1 MSDAEPRKQ
10 GPIRNTG
17 AIAAAVVRRFL
28 ADRSVQTAGSL
39 TFTTL
44 LSLVPMITVALSM
57 TTAFPVFDS
66 AINALQNYLVEH
78 FLPGTDGVQAIAT
91 QINAFTQ
98 RAGRLTA
105 IGLGFLAI
113 TSLMLMLTIEESMN
127 RVFRVQRRRPLAQ
140 RILMYWS
147 VLTLGPVLIGASLS
161 MTSFAVGASL
171 GMLDL
176 GGLAQNFL
184 RLMPFVF
191 TCAALAMVYI
201 LVPYRRIEWQHAVAG
216 ALFAG
221 IAFELAKRGFAFY
234 IAQFPTYTLIYG
246 AFATIPIFLL
256 WLYVSWLVVLAGATI
271 TAVLPAWH
279 GAGEVGRRAPGQELV
294 EALSVLR
301 ALARAQGRGEVMTLS
316 QLARSLQVLPHRCE
330 RVLERALVL
339 GWTAR
344 TEREGWLLA
353 RDAAT
358 LSVADV
364 YGAFALAPETV
375 ARVDAT
381 LGEAFD
387 EHWKRITGDM
397 TTDLKTLAR
406 EGPAK

>member
-1 MSDAEPRKQ
+1 MRDAAPSKHGLIWSAGQ
-10 GPIRNTG
+10 L
-17 AIAAAVVRRFL
+17 IAAVARRFV

-66 AINALQNYLVEH
+66 AISALQDYLVKH
-78 FLPGTDGVQAIAT
+78 FLPGTDGVEAIAT

-161 MTSFAVGASL
+161 MTSFAIGASL

-176 GGLAQNFL
+176 GGLAQGLL
-184 RLMPFVF
+184 RLVPFLF
-191 TCAALAMVYI
+191 TCAALAMIYI
-201 LVPYRRIEWQHAVAG
+201 LVPFRRIEWQHAAVG
-216 ALFAG
+216 AVFAG
-221 IAFELAKRGFAFY
+221 IMFELAKRAFAFY

-256 WLYVSWLVVLAGATI
+256 WVYVSWLVVMAGATI
-271 TAVLPAWH
+271 TAVLPGWH
-279 GAGEVGRRAPGQELV
+279 GAAEIGRRAPGQELL
-294 EALSVLR
+294 EALRVLR
-301 ALARAQGRGEVMTLS
+301 ALARAQREGQVLTLS
-316 QLARSLQVLPHRCE
+316 QLARSLRILPHRCE
-330 RVLERALVL
+330 RVLERAAVL
-339 GWTAR
+339 GWTAH

-358 LSVADV
+358 LRVADV
-364 YGAFALAPETV
+364 YSAFALAPETV

-381 LGEAFD
+381 LGESFD

-397 TTDLKTLAR
+397 AMDLKTLAG
-406 EGPAK
+406 EAPAK